1 MNFSKR
7 VALLVTG
14 KTVPRN
20 EAETILMQAYQAAM
34 EGQSLVK
41 AYLTVDENKLVG
53 DTLHCFVLGFSA
65 GQATRKFTLEHRE
78 VTSNLN

>member
-7 VALLVTG
+7 VALLVAG
-14 KTVPRN
+14 KTVPRD
-20 EAETILMQAYQAAM
+20 EAETILMKAYQAAM